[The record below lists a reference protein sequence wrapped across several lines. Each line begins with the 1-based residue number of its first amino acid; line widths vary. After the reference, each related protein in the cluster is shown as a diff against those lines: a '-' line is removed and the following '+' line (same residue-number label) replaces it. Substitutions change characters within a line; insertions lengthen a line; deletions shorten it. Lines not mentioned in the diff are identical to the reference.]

1 MFRNQALNNTQLS
14 EMTGQVIG
22 RVRVG
27 VSRSLSQRCF
37 FETSRFLILVPWLRQ
52 GMHCSRGSGSHRNE
66 GRERILMGSAGRAC
80 NSVGSKAE
88 PWNQLAAIGE
98 KCRFFRVILIIILSI
113 ASVSQSGCSTL
124 SLPAID
130 PTGNRIFAG
139 GPNAF
144 TRIIS
149 PHDPNNGYPSQQPA
163 FQTPPSPPP
172 CMQGIDGRE
181 KKLCLGCLT
190 GKGCLAKKR
199 EAEEVRGR
207 CGQLLLTPTRIVA
220 PVGGEVILLAGVCG
234 KDEYLVTNEPIE
246 WMLSPGSVGTFVEV
260 GDDSKGQRRSVWK
273 KDVGPK
279 VEKLGVDFARGRTSR
294 EAGNISRG
302 TSTKSDDLPIRKGQT
317 WISITS
323 PTEGISKVT
332 ALAPDSDVWDQR
344 RQTATIYW
352 VEDASWKFP
361 QPQPALSGDT
371 VRLVTSVVKADGY
384 IPAEG
389 WLVRY
394 RVLNPELA
402 KFLPSGAETAQIEVN
417 SDGVATV
424 DIALG
429 EQVEGKVPHGTAMVE
444 IEVIR
449 PKRGDIPELPLGRG
463 VTQVTW
469 SAAELLLTVGG
480 PEIAVPG
487 QSLNYFATLVN
498 SGDLNAENVIV
509 RAVVPQGMAL
519 TSSSIQPSNATNGA
533 YAWELG
539 PLQPRRAF
547 DLNFNLTPQAEMD
560 AQIVIEAVGTNLR
573 QQKSVRTSV
582 QRPQVTL
589 QIAPKQ
595 NANQIE
601 VGGEAV
607 FEILVTNSGTQT
619 LNDVRIKLQSDPGLQ
634 HSQDNANEVTNVIGF
649 LAPGQSRKLDGVFR
663 VAKEGDL
670 TIKATVESIGQ
681 VIATQTAFIRGLPA
695 TPKRPSLSLEVKS
708 DLLQPVVPVGGE
720 FTFTWFVNN
729 TGPMTLRNPVV
740 SMQHSPNLEVSALS
754 QGVDYKVENQVGK
767 WLRLPDLPPGG
778 RLELSGRF
786 KGIAPGNQSSVVVM
800 VEAER
805 IEDRKTF
812 FLNVGNSGATGDV
825 MPNNN
830 QTNNSGAFNKPAI
843 SPNNQTSQRLGV
855 TIQPVSNSIFKG
867 DVGTYEIRIENL
879 VNKPDQRVSL
889 TLLTPEGTV
898 LKSIRAKDLQYKLT
912 NGDRQLDLEPIKYF
926 RPNDSFSCVL
936 QLRHDQVEVGELVA
950 SVTSLGQTTPVTK
963 SLRIQVLSR

>member
-1 MFRNQALNNTQLS
+1 
-14 EMTGQVIG
+14 
-22 RVRVG
+22 
-27 VSRSLSQRCF
+27 
-37 FETSRFLILVPWLRQ
+37 
-52 GMHCSRGSGSHRNE
+52 
-66 GRERILMGSAGRAC
+66 
-80 NSVGSKAE
+80 
-88 PWNQLAAIGE
+88 
-98 KCRFFRVILIIILSI
+98 
-113 ASVSQSGCSTL
+113 
-124 SLPAID
+124 
-130 PTGNRIFAG
+130 
-139 GPNAF
+139 
-144 TRIIS
+144 
-149 PHDPNNGYPSQQPA
+149 
-163 FQTPPSPPP
+163 
-172 CMQGIDGRE
+172 
-181 KKLCLGCLT
+181 
-190 GKGCLAKKR
+190 
-199 EAEEVRGR
+199 
-207 CGQLLLTPTRIVA
+207 
-220 PVGGEVILLAGVCG
+220 
-234 KDEYLVTNEPIE
+234 
-246 WMLSPGSVGTFVEV
+246 
-260 GDDSKGQRRSVWK
+260 
-273 KDVGPK
+273 
-279 VEKLGVDFARGRTSR
+279 

-302 TSTKSDDLPIRKGQT
+302 TATKSDDLPIRKGQT

-352 VEDASWKFP
+352 EDASWQFP
-361 QPQPALSGDT
+361 QPQVALSGET
-371 VRLVTSVVKADGY
+371 VRLVTRVLRAEGE

-402 KFLPSGAETAQIEVN
+402 RFLPSRAETADVEVN
-417 SDGVATV
+417 RDGTATV
-424 DIALG
+424 DIAIG
-429 EQVEGKVPHGTAMVE
+429 EQSGTQVPHGTAMVE

-449 PKRGDIPELPLGRG
+449 PRRGEIPELPLGRG

-509 RAVVPQGMAL
+509 RAVLPQGMTL
-519 TSSSIQPSNATNGA
+519 QSSSIPPSNATNGA

-547 DLNFNLTPQAEMD
+547 DLNFNLAAQAEMD

-573 QQKSVRTSV
+573 QQKSVRTLV

-589 QIAPKQ
+589 QVAPKQ

-607 FEILVTNSGTQT
+607 FEILVTNTGTQT
-619 LNDVRIKLQSDPGLQ
+619 LNNVSIKLQSDPGLQ

-681 VIATQTAFIRGLPA
+681 VLATQSAFIRGLPA
-695 TPKRPSLSLEVKS
+695 TPKRPSLSLEIKS

-720 FTFTWFVNN
+720 FTLTWWVNN
-729 TGPMTLRNPVV
+729 TGPVALRNPIV
-740 SMQHSPNLEVSALS
+740 SIQHSPNLEVSALS
-754 QGVDYKVENQVGK
+754 QGVEYRVENQVGK
-767 WLRLPDLPPGG
+767 WSRLTDLPPGG
-778 RLELSGRF
+778 SLELSGRF
-786 KGIAPGNQSSVVVM
+786 KGIAPGTQSGIVVL
-800 VEAER
+800 VETET
-805 IEDRKTF
+805 INDRKTF

-825 MPNNN
+825 LPNNN
-830 QTNNSGAFNKPAI
+830 PGASNKPAI
-843 SPNNQTSQRLGV
+843 ILNNPISQRLGV

-889 TLLTPEGTV
+889 SLLTPEGTV
-898 LKSIRAKDLQYKLT
+898 LKSIRAKDLQYKLS

-963 SLRIQVLSR
+963 SLRIQVLAR

>member
-1 MFRNQALNNTQLS
+1 MFRNQAINTTQS
-14 EMTGQVIG
+14 TEMTGQVIG

-27 VSRSLSQRCF
+27 VSRSLSLRC
-37 FETSRFLILVPWLRQ
+37 
-52 GMHCSRGSGSHRNE
+52 
-66 GRERILMGSAGRAC
+66 
-80 NSVGSKAE
+80 
-88 PWNQLAAIGE
+88 
-98 KCRFFRVILIIILSI
+98 FFRVILIIILSI
-113 ASVSQSGCSTL
+113 ASVSQSGCNTL

-144 TRIIS
+144 TRIVS

-172 CMQGIDGRE
+172 CMQGTDGRE
-181 KKLCLGCLT
+181 KKLCKGCLA
-190 GKGCLAKKR
+190 GKGCLAKRK

-246 WMLSPGSVGTFVEV
+246 WMLSPGSVGEFVEV
-260 GDDSKGQRRSVWK
+260 GDDAKGQRRSVWK

-323 PTEGISKVT
+323 PNEGISKVT

-352 VEDASWKFP
+352 EDASWQFP
-361 QPQPALSGDT
+361 QPQVALSGET
-371 VRLVTSVVKADGY
+371 VRLVTRVLRAEGE
-384 IPAEG
+384 IPAKG

-402 KFLPSGAETAQIEVN
+402 RFLPSRAETAEVEVN
-417 SDGVATV
+417 EDGIATV
-424 DIALG
+424 DIAIG
-429 EQVEGKVPHGTAMVE
+429 EQSGTQVPHGTAMVE

-449 PKRGDIPELPLGRG
+449 PRRGEIPELPLGRG

-519 TSSSIQPSNATNGA
+519 QSSSIPPSNATNGA

-547 DLNFNLTPQAEMD
+547 DLNFNLTAQAEMD

-573 QQKSVRTSV
+573 QQKSVRTLV
-582 QRPQVTL
+582 QRPQVTI
-589 QIAPKQ
+589 QVAPKQ

-619 LNDVRIKLQSDPGLQ
+619 LNDVSIKLKSDPGLQ
-634 HSQDNANEVTNVIGF
+634 HSQDNTNEVTNVIGF

-663 VAKEGDL
+663 VAKEGEL

-681 VIATQTAFIRGLPA
+681 VLATQTAFIRGLPA

-720 FTFTWFVNN
+720 FMLSWWVNN
-729 TGPMTLRNPVV
+729 TGSITLRNPIV

-754 QGVDYKVENQVGK
+754 EGVEYRVENQVGK
-767 WLRLPDLPPGG
+767 WLRLPDLPPG
-778 RLELSGRF
+778 RSLELTGRF
-786 KGIAPGNQSSVVVM
+786 KGIAPGTQSSIVVL
-800 VEAER
+800 VETEA
-805 IEDRKTF
+805 INDRKTF

-825 MPNNN
+825 LPNNN
-830 QTNNSGAFNKPAI
+830 PGASNKPAI
-843 SPNNQTSQRLGV
+843 SLNNQISQRLGV

-889 TLLTPEGTV
+889 SLLTPEGTV
-898 LKSIRAKDLQYKLT
+898 LKSIRAKDLQYKVS

-936 QLRHDQVEVGELVA
+936 QLRHDQVEAGDW
-950 SVTSLGQTTPVTK
+950 
-963 SLRIQVLSR
+963 LRP